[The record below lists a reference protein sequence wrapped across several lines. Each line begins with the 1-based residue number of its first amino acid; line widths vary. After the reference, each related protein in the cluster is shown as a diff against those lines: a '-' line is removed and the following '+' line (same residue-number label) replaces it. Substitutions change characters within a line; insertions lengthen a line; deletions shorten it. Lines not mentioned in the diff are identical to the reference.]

1 LDIGE
6 WTVPNF
12 DRKIKFIL
20 FIDMATRYK
29 VTESLFDYA
38 HGEVKI
44 ENADMVIQAI
54 TLRWLMDKPRPH
66 VLIPDN
72 AKSLMSQKFVDF
84 MMEMGV
90 EVIPPPDQESWA
102 HGIVERAINLIKT
115 TATKIHMS
123 MPDLDPRLTL
133 ALATS
138 ALNSSEF
145 HRGYTSLQWA
155 FGKQTEFGDEEL
167 RRQLCL
173 PIDHQQQEFAR
184 LLSSGQTAEACAR
197 KAKAP
202 VVYSKLKNTSIR
214 QPVRTFHPA
223 QPVMVWRK
231 YLPATQYKGKRGGKM
246 KVMRPRWI
254 GPGRVVMH
262 ELVPGQTE
270 GDRQQVIWVVFGNKM
285 YRASVHSVRPLSERE
300 HEVFEAKGDDSSRW
314 KELKD
319 MIPSRSYIEVTHEEP
334 MEEEREEPVLPKQ
347 PSSESMA
354 PPKVRFYGKWPSD
367 ERGLPFF
374 PFQPP
379 RPEAKQPLPAPMAD
393 VLNEY
398 SQPSAAAG
406 VAPEIEE
413 TSTDVIPISLVSR
426 RQSTSS
432 STPLLGAVPPHSG
445 EPGDAGGALPVEPEL
460 KRQRLDDEEDDT
472 DGLILD
478 PDTAIQEIDYMGT

>member
-1 LDIGE
+1 
-6 WTVPNF
+6 
-12 DRKIKFIL
+12 
-20 FIDMATRYK
+20 MATRYK

-38 HGEVKI
+38 H
-44 ENADMVIQAI
+44 ADMVIQAI

-102 HGIVERAINLIKT
+102 HGILESAINLIKT

-123 MPDLDPRLTL
+123 MPD
-133 ALATS
+133 LATS

-173 PIDHQQQEFAR
+173 PIDQQQEFAR
-184 LLSSGQTAEACAR
+184 LLNSRQTAEACAR
-197 KAKAP
+197 KAKAQ
-202 VVYSKLKNTSIR
+202 VVYSKLKNSSIR

-262 ELVPGQTE
+262 ELMPGQTE
-270 GDRQQVIWVVFGNKM
+270 GDRQQVIWVVLGNKM
-285 YRASVHSVRPLSERE
+285 Y
-300 HEVFEAKGDDSSRW
+300 
-314 KELKD
+314 
-319 MIPSRSYIEVTHEEP
+319 
-334 MEEEREEPVLPKQ
+334 
-347 PSSESMA
+347 
-354 PPKVRFYGKWPSD
+354 
-367 ERGLPFF
+367 
-374 PFQPP
+374 
-379 RPEAKQPLPAPMAD
+379 
-393 VLNEY
+393 
-398 SQPSAAAG
+398 
-406 VAPEIEE
+406 
-413 TSTDVIPISLVSR
+413 
-426 RQSTSS
+426 
-432 STPLLGAVPPHSG
+432 
-445 EPGDAGGALPVEPEL
+445 
-460 KRQRLDDEEDDT
+460 
-472 DGLILD
+472 
-478 PDTAIQEIDYMGT
+478 